1 MRTFS
6 FDRTKFKNLVHYII
20 WKCPDPAKLGSV
32 KLHKIL
38 WKSDTSQFIR
48 VGTPITGVKYRK
60 RPWGPTAD
68 ALLQIRDELAGEG
81 KIRWWR
87 DTKFAGAYEKDV
99 YESLAPPPKDFL
111 SSEELAIVDNWI
123 SEICLKHTAK
133 SISDDTH
140 GLAWEVA
147 AMGEEMPMQ
156 AILAEKRG
164 REPNE
169 EELAWAKEQA
179 RKRGFK

>member
-1 MRTFS
+1 MRTFT

-48 VGTPITGVKYRK
+48 AGRPITGTIYRK

-68 ALLQIRDELAGEG
+68 ALLDARDDLAGEG

-87 DTKFAGAYEKDV
+87 DKKFSGDYEKDV
-99 YESLAPPPKDFL
+99 YEAVSKPPDFL
-111 SSEELAIVDNWI
+111 TAEEKAIVDNWI
-123 SEICLKHTAK
+123 MEICLKHTAR

-140 GLAWEVA
+140 GLAWEIA
-147 AMGEEMPMQ
+147 KMGEEMPMQ
-156 AILAEKRG
+156 AILAEERG
-164 REPNE
+164 REPNQAE
-169 EELAWAKEQA
+169 WTWALEQA
-179 RKRGFK
+179 RKRGLK